1 MIEFL
6 NIGRKDIDHEMFK
19 KLNRDQ
25 MTKILKTTMGYTH
38 MSQYET
44 SKEYIKN

>member
-1 MIEFL
+1 
-6 NIGRKDIDHEMFK
+6 
-19 KLNRDQ
+19 
-25 MTKILKTTMGYTH
+25 MTKSVKEKGVENIKAIIGHSDIKTTMGYTH